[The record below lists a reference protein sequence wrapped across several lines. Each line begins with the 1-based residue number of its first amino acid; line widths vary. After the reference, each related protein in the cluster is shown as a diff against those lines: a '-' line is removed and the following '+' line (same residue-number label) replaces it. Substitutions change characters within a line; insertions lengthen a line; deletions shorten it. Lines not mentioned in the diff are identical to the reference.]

1 MDPTV
6 NNYVTVPSAVN
17 LFVAAVCWLVCLFF
31 LLFGRTALIGGV
43 KERKYEVQVSDM
55 LLLLSIRIDFH
66 CPLVAVL
73 TGFHRS
79 LFCNCC
85 RCGFFVIAQLFFLM
99 DEQGGKAL
107 SSHQNFSVEYDNA
120 SVK

>member
-1 MDPTV
+1 
-6 NNYVTVPSAVN
+6 
-17 LFVAAVCWLVCLFF
+17 
-31 LLFGRTALIGGV
+31 
-43 KERKYEVQVSDM
+43 M

-66 CPLVAVL
+66 GPLVAVL

-79 LFCNCC
+79 LFCNC
-85 RCGFFVIAQLFFLM
+85 CGFFVIAQLFFLM

-107 SSHQNFSVEYDNA
+107 SSDQNFSLEYDNA